1 MRFSLLPLL
10 LCLAAGNA
18 AAAPPNTFTVYTLPA
33 ALTSSPFNCT
43 LSAGLYTCPA
53 LSLSKATVLRLTSN
67 VSMKINGSFTAAKEF
82 ETENNGYTLNLEATG
97 SVALQKDVD
106 ATMTLKAGG
115 AVAIAKDAI
124 FNGNITAGGSIS
136 FAKDSI
142 YNGNIW
148 ADGALAVDKNTVIN
162 GTCHAGGGSNYVC
175 QAPVNL
181 LHHLRLNH
189 SGSGVT
195 CTPSPIT
202 VNACSSEDT
211 AGTCSTSSS
220 AVSGT
225 VYARSSSGAVLTSA
239 NFSIAAGI
247 GAARVSL
254 PVTTAQTATFS
265 VGNLSLA
272 PTNANTCWNNNT
284 ATASCSHV
292 YANAAFKFD
301 VPDHVSGT
309 EQTFSVS
316 AVRSTDQA
324 MVCAPAFTDPTPVTL
339 SCGYVNP
346 TNPAPDSAP
355 LPVTINRSAQLAC
368 GGAAQSVTL
377 QFDDEG
383 YASTTLTYPDAGRM
397 SLTASYPAYD
407 MTGSAGFV
415 VAPARFVFD
424 SPQPLARA
432 GIALTGATVAG
443 VTIPTTLRAVNANNN
458 VTPNFGAESPAETV
472 TINISKCLPAAGS
485 AGVTSGSVGAFAGG
499 TAPLAGVKWSEAG
512 LAYLTAALT
521 TGNYLNSGLNVTG
534 TTATGI
540 GSCGG
545 AIRFTPAYF
554 TTAIT
559 PAQVYSYSG
568 QPITTVR
575 ITPYNGD
582 NAITTNYTG
591 ALGVAKGVTLSPFY
605 TDAAGTVVAVP
616 AAQGTLSPS
625 AVPAANFKAG
635 AQVGA
640 DALPAYTFTPPDPA
654 TGIKPAPLQLILRAA
669 DDTDGVSSAGHAE
682 ASTQIR
688 YGRLRVTNAFGRAN
702 GPLTVFVQAQ
712 YWTGLSWIINSEDST
727 TLLPDSAVA
736 LTASSASGVS
746 ARGKTVRPDG
756 SHATQISA
764 GKGELTLAKANNVAG
779 YVDLAYNLGGTG
791 TDASC
796 LANHP
801 ATAGAAV
808 PWLRSL
814 NGCANDYSRDPS
826 ARATFGVFSPESKA
840 TIHVRELFN

>member
-67 VSMKINGSFTAAKEF
+67 VSIKINGSFTAAKEF

-115 AVAIAKDAI
+115 AIAIAKDAI

-148 ADGALAVDKNTVIN
+148 AGGALAVDKNTVIN
-162 GTCHAGGGSNYVC
+162 GTCYAGGGSNYVC

-225 VYARSSSGAVLTSA
+225 VYARSSSGAVLASA
-239 NFSIAAGI
+239 NFSIAAGA

-265 VGNLSLA
+265 VGNLSPA
-272 PTNANTCWNNNT
+272 PTNANTCWNNST

-346 TNPAPDSAP
+346 ADPDSAP
-355 LPVTINRSAQLAC
+355 LPVTINRSALLAC

-383 YASTTLTYPDAGRM
+383 YASTTLTYPDAGNM
-397 SLTASYPAYD
+397 SLTASAPALN
-407 MTGSAGFV
+407 MTGSDNFIA
-415 VAPARFVFD
+415 APAAFRFSHLPTKAQAGLGLPSGLLTAVN
-424 SPQPLARA
+424 AA
-432 GIALTGATVAG
+432 GIA
-443 VTIPTTLRAVNANNN
+443 
-458 VTPNFGAESPAETV
+458 TPNFGREKPAEPV
-472 TINISKCLPAAGS
+472 ALQFVLCAPAGGAAGVS
-485 AGVTSGSVGAFAGG
+485 SGAAGTFASG
-499 TAPLAGVKWSEAG
+499 TAPLSGLKWSEAG
-512 LAYLTAALT
+512 QAYLTATLAD
-521 TGNYLNSGLNVTG
+521 GNYLGSGLNVSG
-534 TTATGI
+534 TTATGSTI
-540 GSCGG
+540 VPCEG
-545 AIRFTPAYF
+545 AIPFTPAYF
-554 TTAIT
+554 TTALT
-559 PAQVYSYSG
+559 PALVYSYSG
-568 QPITTVR
+568 QPISTVR

-582 NAITTNYTG
+582 NAVTTNYTG
-591 ALGVAKGVTLSPFY
+591 AFGVARQVTLRPFY
-605 TDAAGTVVAVP
+605 TNAAGAVVAVP
-616 AAQGTLSPS
+616 ATQGTLDPS
-625 AVPAANFKAG
+625 TVKASDFKAG

-654 TGIKPAPLQLILRAA
+654 TGIKPAPLQLILRA
-669 DDTDGVSSAGHAE
+669 DDTDEVSSAGHAE
-682 ASTQIR
+682 ATTQIR

-702 GPLTVFVQAQ
+702 GPLTVPVQAQ
-712 YWTGLSWIINSEDST
+712 YWTGLSWIINIDDST
-727 TLLPDSAVA
+727 TVLPDSAVA

-746 ARGKTVRPDG
+746 ARGGTVRPNG
-756 SHATQISA
+756 SRATQISA
-764 GKGELTLAKANNVAG
+764 GKGLLTLAKANNVAG

-801 ATAGAAV
+801 ATTGAAV